1 MRQHARDLA
10 HAGIYLCLLVGLLGG
25 TAIAL
30 PSFLSQIHQTP
41 TWAAAA
47 LESTPQD
54 TTRISHVVSTAR
66 QIRSA
71 LAKPI
76 PGPQPLPPI
85 TAKLAYGYLK
95 PGGKGAIS
103 IAAPRKP
110 RLPQAA
116 LDAMAMDVSATNFR
130 AGSAVIPE
138 LHKVY

>member
-1 MRQHARDLA
+1 
-10 HAGIYLCLLVGLLGG
+10 LCLLAGLLGG
-25 TAIAL
+25 TATAL
-30 PSFLSQIHQTP
+30 SSVLRQIHQTP
-41 TWAAAA
+41 AWAAAA

-54 TTRISHVVSTAR
+54 TTRISHVVTTAR
-66 QIRSA
+66 EIRSA

-85 TAKLAYGYLK
+85 TAKLAYGYLM

-110 RLPQAA
+110 RLPKAA